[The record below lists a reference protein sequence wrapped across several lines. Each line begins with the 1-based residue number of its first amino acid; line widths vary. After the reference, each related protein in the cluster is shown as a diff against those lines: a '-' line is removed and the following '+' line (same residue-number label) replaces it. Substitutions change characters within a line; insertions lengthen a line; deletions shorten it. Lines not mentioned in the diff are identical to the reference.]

1 MSRSGLFR
9 AAALL
14 AAGAAPLLAG
24 AANAAEVPQL
34 NGGLPEVGAGQLV
47 PGATQLANPLE
58 AASAVQL
65 PHVGAPVA
73 SDLPVP
79 ALPGIAQERSLP
91 ATPGLPAVKTPEA
104 HGGNTHLGSVRAPVP
119 SAAGLPTP
127 AALPAPAAVPNPAV
141 LSGVLPTING

>member
-34 NGGLPEVGAGQLV
+34 NGGLPQVGAGQLV
-47 PGATQLANPLE
+47 PGTAHLANPLE
-58 AASAVQL
+58 AAGAVEM

-73 SDLPVP
+73 SGLPVP

-91 ATPGLPAVKTPEA
+91 ATPGLPQLNTPVA
-104 HGGNTHLGSVRAPVP
+104 PVGNTHLGAVHAPVP
-119 SAAGLPTP
+119 SAPGLP
-127 AALPAPAAVPNPAV
+127 AAGAVPNPMV